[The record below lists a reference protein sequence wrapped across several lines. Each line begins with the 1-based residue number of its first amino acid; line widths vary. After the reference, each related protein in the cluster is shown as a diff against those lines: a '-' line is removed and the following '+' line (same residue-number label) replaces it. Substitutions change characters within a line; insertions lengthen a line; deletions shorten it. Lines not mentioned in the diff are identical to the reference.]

1 MNNIIKSGVQVSI
14 RWSAHLKEKKKFF
27 NEKRS
32 DFKSEE
38 IYCKNKEKKRS
49 RLNNL
54 LLNKKL

>member
-38 IYCKNKEKKRS
+38 IYCKNKEKKDQG
-49 RLNNL
+49 
-54 LLNKKL
+54 